1 MILRFRPLVGG
12 FGGWGLGRC
21 HGGGWEGCNNVLLVF
36 NVVLFFNETCTLFS
50 NATTIFPPNL
60 AKPCL
65 FTKHLIE
72 LWKSKLKLSHNMVEE
87 MKTLQRPAKTGPT
100 NGCRYKDTNFHSH
113 GSLKN
118 DCELWANLRA
128 RQTQHVV
135 NVVTWKESP
144 WIICNISLESFCQCC
159 RESFCQCFYK

>member
-1 MILRFRPLVGG
+1 MIAIANLSTR
-12 FGGWGLGRC
+12 
-21 HGGGWEGCNNVLLVF
+21 F

-50 NATTIFPPNL
+50 NATTFFPPNL
-60 AKPCL
+60 AKQCL
-65 FTKHLIE
+65 FTEHLIE

-87 MKTLQRPAKTGPT
+87 MSTLKTLQRPAKTGPT

-128 RQTQHVV
+128 RPTQHVV
-135 NVVTWKESP
+135 NVVT
-144 WIICNISLESFCQCC
+144 
-159 RESFCQCFYK
+159 